1 MDKLTTSP
9 VLNRLSADFNRINV
23 FDPIKFS
30 DDFEEYRA
38 RATSGGSLYGLF
50 RRQALANAGSKP
62 SPEHRK
68 FRRQRSRSLIPRS
81 TPLEDDRSVLH
92 ALFDY
97 AEAKRYESEPR
108 RHTAACIDANR
119 LQVPPRVYAP
129 LRRQRHVSPPPS
141 PTELT
146 FPPPSSPGSSHD
158 AFPPKFVIPEIVLPD
173 EEPTTPDADDDESV
187 AHSRPYSPP
196 PAISLLT
203 PGITDSPPSK
213 TIAGRR
219 RSFAMT
225 HKGLINE
232 GDIIINSSESSSG
245 SLEEGG
251 LSRHGSLKSNR
262 SVTLDSSDTSTEG
275 AAAYGVLMLGGPGV
289 GKTALTQQFL
299 TSEYQAAQNTS
310 FGEFLHSCIALIS
323 LRGRYSVNECQ
334 YVSASATV

>member
-9 VLNRLSADFNRINV
+9 VLSRLTADVSRIHV
-23 FDPIKFS
+23 FDPIKFP

-50 RRQALANAGSKP
+50 RRQALANAGAKP
-62 SPEHRK
+62 SPERRK

-81 TPLEDDRSVLH
+81 TPLEDDRSILH
-92 ALFDY
+92 ALYDY

-108 RHTAACIDANR
+108 RHTAACIDANH

-129 LRRQRHVSPPPS
+129 LRRQRRVASPPPS
-141 PTELT
+141 PTELRL
-146 FPPPSSPGSSHD
+146 PAPDSPGVNKS
-158 AFPPKFVIPEIVLPD
+158 AEPPKFVIPEIRLPD
-173 EEPTTPDADDDESV
+173 DDDADQDASTPTDNS
-187 AHSRPYSPP
+187 PYSPP
-196 PAISLLT
+196 PAISLLA
-203 PGITDSPPSK
+203 PSLPDSPPSK

-232 GDIIINSSESSSG
+232 GDIIINSSESGSG
-245 SLEEGG
+245 SLEGDKDKGG
-251 LSRHGSLKSNR
+251 LSRRGSLKSNR
-262 SVTLDSSDTSTEG
+262 SITLDSSDTSTEG
-275 AAAYGVLMLGGPGV
+275 AAAYSVLMLGGPGV

-310 FGEFLHSCIALIS
+310 FGK
-323 LRGRYSVNECQ
+323 
-334 YVSASATV
+334 